1 MANYPVMV
9 SNWETRFF
17 RNLQNGKLFV
27 SSSRLDVPGVVGK
40 KSLSEFEEIVK
51 EHDRIQELQEF
62 GLNQDE
68 IDIYLQIHEV
78 WRFFT
83 VNL

>member
-1 MANYPVMV
+1 M
-9 SNWETRFF
+9 
-17 RNLQNGKLFV
+17 
-27 SSSRLDVPGVVGK
+27 VGK

-78 WRFFT
+78 
-83 VNL
+83 